1 MLTVNE
7 DLLEQL
13 RREEKVQEKPVRIV
27 FSQFEEVIR
36 RLVHPC
42 FMDMSFRL
50 QGLTLTL
57 KAEKNSHIYYKV
69 VMSELL
75 FSNSTRKNAARFD

>member
-42 FMDMSFRL
+42 FMSFRL